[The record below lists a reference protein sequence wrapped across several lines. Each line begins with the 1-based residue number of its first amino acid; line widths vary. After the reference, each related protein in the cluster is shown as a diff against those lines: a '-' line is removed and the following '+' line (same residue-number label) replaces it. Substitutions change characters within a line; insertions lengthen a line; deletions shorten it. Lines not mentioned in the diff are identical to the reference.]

1 MDATLE
7 PDIDLGRLNTT
18 SNLNVTDI
26 YHTYVRIR
34 ETIEVYV
41 MPIICIFGLIGNT
54 LAAITFLRKPMR
66 NKSCSLY
73 LAVRSLSDNGFLATL
88 LIIWISGTF
97 RLQLGS
103 ILGICQMLVFLT
115 YVCGCISVW
124 LVVFVTAENYIRICH
139 PFVVPRLCTTK
150 TAKIVLCGLT
160 IFTLGLYNFPLW
172 ISNPDC
178 SPSSAHYHVTQA
190 FIYTD
195 TLITLIVPVI
205 LMVVAMIPIFCSL
218 YRSHSLKRGMTK
230 SLSNSRTQNPITKVT
245 RMLLAV
251 SIIFFLMNL
260 PSHVIRLQILINSF
274 LQGYIDTPAVEAI
287 IQSIALQIYY
297 LSLGINILIYLV
309 FGSQF
314 REVFKQTFFPGCAIS
329 STASNGYANQS
340 VNTQTYML
348 VPRNVVSAE
357 VKLGS
362 ANSTVTVVHADN

>member
-1 MDATLE
+1 MAFE
-7 PDIDLGRLNTT
+7 RLNMT
-18 SNLNVTDI
+18 STGNGTDI
-26 YHTYVRIR
+26 YQTYARIR
-34 ETIEVYV
+34 ETIETYV
-41 MPIICIFGLIGNT
+41 MPISCIFGLIGNT

-88 LIIWISGTF
+88 LIIWTSGTF

-150 TAKIVLCGLT
+150 TAKILLCGLT
-160 IFTLGLYNFPLW
+160 VFTLALYNFPLW
-172 ISNPDC
+172 ISKADC
-178 SPSSAHYHVTQA
+178 TPNSAHYHVTQA

-205 LMVVAMIPIFCSL
+205 LMAVLMIPIFCSL
-218 YRSHSLKRGMTK
+218 FRSLSWRRGMTN
-230 SLSNSRTQNPITKVT
+230 SSSNSRSQNPITKVT

-251 SIIFFLMNL
+251 STIFFLMNL

-287 IQSIALQIYY
+287 IQTVALQIYY

-314 REVFKQTFFPGCAIS
+314 REVFKKTFMPECAIS
-329 STASNGYANQS
+329 SMSSKGNINQS
-340 VNTQTYML
+340 VVNTQTYVL
-348 VPRNVVSAE
+348 LPRNVVSAE

-362 ANSTVTVVHADN
+362 ANSTVTVVHAENQT